1 MPRDVVCKDEKEV
14 MLCFEVLR
22 LKEVLGGLH
31 KKVRL
36 APSWAF
42 YRLSGLI

>member
-1 MPRDVVCKDEKEV
+1 MPKDVVSVDEKEV

-31 KKVRL
+31 KKARL
-36 APSWAF
+36 APSWAL